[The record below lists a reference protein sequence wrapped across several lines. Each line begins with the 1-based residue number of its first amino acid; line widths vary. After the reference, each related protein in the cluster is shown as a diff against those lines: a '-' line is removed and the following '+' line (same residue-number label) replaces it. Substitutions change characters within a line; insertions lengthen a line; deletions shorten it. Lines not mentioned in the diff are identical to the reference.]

1 MGRERR
7 QTAMQLQRSSACP
20 TGALELG
27 RPIRVVLDRP
37 KEIRPSYPYINQAL
51 DVGCPERKGITLGKE
66 VPFHTGHSTP
76 SRLKEGPSHEPLVV
90 MLRSWQPEC
99 LFEGGTPQ
107 HPLQHLNSAGLTFTR
122 HEVGRGGDSGHG
134 LQNQIHQEGMPS
146 TLGQLPC
153 PHLNHWPLF
162 QTLVV
167 STTPETANIVRDYST
182 LDMMRRWR
190 DQTAKWG
197 LYSQKFSFQLEA
209 QKSNE

>member
-66 VPFHTGHSTP
+66 VLFHTGHSTP

-99 LFEGGTPQ
+99 LFEGWHTTA
-107 HPLQHLNSAGLTFTR
+107 SATAPEQCR
-122 HEVGRGGDSGHG
+122 ADIHQARGG
-134 LQNQIHQEGMPS
+134 
-146 TLGQLPC
+146 T
-153 PHLNHWPLF
+153 
-162 QTLVV
+162 
-167 STTPETANIVRDYST
+167 
-182 LDMMRRWR
+182 WR
-190 DQTAKWG
+190 
-197 LYSQKFSFQLEA
+197 
-209 QKSNE
+209 